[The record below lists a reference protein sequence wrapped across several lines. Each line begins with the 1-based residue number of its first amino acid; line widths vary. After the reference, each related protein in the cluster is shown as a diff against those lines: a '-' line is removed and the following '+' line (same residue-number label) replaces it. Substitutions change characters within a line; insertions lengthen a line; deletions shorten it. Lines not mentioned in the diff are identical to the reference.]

1 MRRPEKVMMSLISH
15 DKSRKIRPVLA
26 GAVALAMLALPLGAQ
41 AQNFS
46 KGYKFLESV
55 RNNEMSEVND
65 TLSQPG
71 SQIINTRD
79 GGTGDTA
86 LHILVARRDTPWV
99 NYFLARGADPNIRNN
114 KGETPLV
121 VAAAIGYVD
130 GVELLTASGARPDEA
145 NATGETPLMSAV
157 HRHDLAMVRVLLKAG
172 ADPDRSDSAGRSARD
187 YAKIEDRTGTMVS
200 EMETSAKAKKAKGV
214 SYGPSLR

>member
-1 MRRPEKVMMSLISH
+1 MARHALAAAL
-15 DKSRKIRPVLA
+15 VLA
-26 GAVALAMLALPLGAQ
+26 ALTSAPMAAQ

-65 TLSQPG
+65 TLAQPG
-71 SQIINTRD
+71 NQIINTRD

-86 LHILVARRDTPWV
+86 LHILAARRDTPWL

-114 KGETPLV
+114 KGETPVV
-121 VAAAIGYVD
+121 VAAAIGYVE
-130 GVELLTASGARPDEA
+130 GVELLVASGARLDES

-157 HRHDLAMVRVLLKAG
+157 HRRDLAMVRVLLKGG
-172 ADPDRSDSAGRSARD
+172 ANPNRSDSAGRTALD
-187 YAKIEDRTGTMVS
+187 YARIEDRSGTMLA
-200 EMETSAKAKKAKGV
+200 ELEASAKAKKASAG
-214 SYGPSLR
+214 SYGPSLP

>member
-1 MRRPEKVMMSLISH
+1 MRSRISQG
-15 DKSRKIRPVLA
+15 KSRRMLA
-26 GAVALAMLALPLGAQ
+26 GALAVLALASLPMAAG

-65 TLSQPG
+65 TLAQPG
-71 SQIINTRD
+71 NQIINTRD
-79 GGTGDTA
+79 TGTGDTA
-86 LHILVARRDTPWV
+86 LHILAARRDTPWV

-121 VAAAIGYVD
+121 VAAAIGYTE
-130 GVELLTASGARPDEA
+130 GVELLLASGARPDES

-157 HRHDLAMVRVLLKAG
+157 HRRDLATVRALLKGG
-172 ADPDRSDSAGRSARD
+172 ADPNRSDSAGRTALD
-187 YAKIEDRTGTMVS
+187 YAKIEDRSGTMVS
-200 EMETSAKAKKAKGV
+200 EMEASVKAKKASAG
-214 SYGPSLR
+214 SYGPRL

>member
-1 MRRPEKVMMSLISH
+1 MRSRISQG
-15 DKSRKIRPVLA
+15 KRRRVLA
-26 GAVALAMLALPLGAQ
+26 GVLALTMATVPMAAG

-55 RNNEMSEVND
+55 RNNEMSDVND

-71 SQIINTRD
+71 NQIINTRD

-86 LHILVARRDTPWV
+86 LHILAARRDTPWV

-121 VAAAIGYVD
+121 VAAAIGYTE
-130 GVELLTASGARPDEA
+130 GVELLLASGARPDES

-157 HRHDLAMVRVLLKAG
+157 HRRDLAMVRALLKGG
-172 ADPDRSDSAGRSARD
+172 ANPERSDSAGRSALD
-187 YAKIEDRTGTMVS
+187 YARIEDRSGTMTT
-200 EMETSAKAKKAKGV
+200 EMEASVKAKKASAG
-214 SYGPSLR
+214 SYGPSLP

>member
-1 MRRPEKVMMSLISH
+1 MMRSRISQGKGAMARH
-15 DKSRKIRPVLA
+15 ALAAALVLA
-26 GAVALAMLALPLGAQ
+26 ALTSAPMAAQ

-65 TLSQPG
+65 TLAQPG
-71 SQIINTRD
+71 NQIINTRD

-86 LHILVARRDTPWV
+86 LHILAARRDTPWL

-114 KGETPLV
+114 KGETPVV
-121 VAAAIGYVD
+121 VAAAIGYVE
-130 GVELLTASGARPDEA
+130 GVELLVASGARLDES

-157 HRHDLAMVRVLLKAG
+157 HRRDLAMVRVLLKGG
-172 ADPDRSDSAGRSARD
+172 ANPNRSDSAGRTALD
-187 YAKIEDRTGTMVS
+187 YARIEDRSGTMLA
-200 EMETSAKAKKAKGV
+200 ELEASAKAKKASAG
-214 SYGPSLR
+214 SYGPSLP

>member
-1 MRRPEKVMMSLISH
+1 MMRSRISQG
-15 DKSRKIRPVLA
+15 KTRLARRMLA
-26 GAVALAMLALPLGAQ
+26 GALVLAMVPMAAS

-65 TLSQPG
+65 TLAQPG
-71 SQIINTRD
+71 NQIINTRD

-114 KGETPLV
+114 KGETPVV
-121 VAAAIGYVD
+121 VAASIGYAEGVD
-130 GVELLTASGARPDEA
+130 LLLASGAKPDES

-157 HRHDLAMVRVLLKAG
+157 HRRDLVMVRALLKGG
-172 ADPDRSDSAGRSARD
+172 ANPDRSDSAGRSARD
-187 YAKIEDRTGTMVS
+187 YARIEDRSGAIIT
-200 EMETSAKAKKAKGV
+200 EMDASAKQKKASAG
-214 SYGPSLR
+214 SYGPSLP

>member
-1 MRRPEKVMMSLISH
+1 VMMSLISH
-15 DKSRKIRPVLA
+15 EKSRKARPLLTGALVLA
-26 GAVALAMLALPLGAQ
+26 MMALPAAAG

-55 RNNEMSEVND
+55 RNNEMSDVND

-71 SQIINTRD
+71 NQIINTRD
-79 GGTGDTA
+79 GSTGDTA
-86 LHILVARRDTPWV
+86 LHILVARRDTPWI
-99 NYFLARGADPNIRNN
+99 NYFLARGADPNIANN

-121 VAAAIGYVD
+121 VAASIGYVEA
-130 GVELLTASGARPDEA
+130 VELLVASGAKPDES

-157 HRHDLAMVRVLLKAG
+157 HRRDLAMVRVLLKAG

-187 YAKIEDRTGTMVS
+187 YAKIEDRSGTMVS
-200 EMETSAKAKKAKGV
+200 EMETSAKVKKARAG

>member
-1 MRRPEKVMMSLISH
+1 VMRSRISQGKGAMARH
-15 DKSRKIRPVLA
+15 VLA
-26 GAVALAMLALPLGAQ
+26 TALAGLALASVPMAAQ

-65 TLSQPG
+65 TLAQPG
-71 SQIINTRD
+71 NQIINTRD

-86 LHILVARRDTPWV
+86 LHILAARRDTPWL

-114 KGETPLV
+114 KGETPVV
-121 VAAAIGYVD
+121 VAAAIGYAD
-130 GVELLTASGARPDEA
+130 GVELLVASGARLDES

-157 HRHDLAMVRVLLKAG
+157 HRRDLAMVRILLKGG
-172 ADPDRSDSAGRSARD
+172 ANPNRSDSAGRTALD
-187 YAKIEDRTGTMVS
+187 YARIEDRTGTMVS
-200 EMETSAKAKKAKGV
+200 EMEASAKAKKASAG
-214 SYGPSLR
+214 SYGPSLP